1 MQARL
6 LGQPGLAT
14 SGRAGHLR
22 RMPFVRI
29 ELRKG
34 RTAQQRRAISDAV
47 HSAMVEAIK
56 VPPLDRFQVI
66 TEHEAEGFVYDPTY
80 LDIQR
85 TDGLVIIQITL
96 NAGRTIEARQDLYKS
111 IADKLEKLEIRRQD
125 VMINLVETQKENWS
139 FGNGIAQYAAPK

>member
-1 MQARL
+1 
-6 LGQPGLAT
+6 
-14 SGRAGHLR
+14 
-22 RMPFVRI
+22 MPFVRI

-34 RTAQQRRAISDAV
+34 RTAEQRRAISDAV

-56 VPPLDRFQVI
+56 VPPLDRFQVV
-66 TEHEAEGFVYDPTY
+66 TEHEADGFVYDPTY

-85 TDGLVIIQITL
+85 TDGLVIVQITL
-96 NAGRTIEARQDLYKS
+96 NAGRTIEARQELYKV
-111 IADKLEKLEIRRQD
+111 IADKFEKLGIRRQD

>member
-1 MQARL
+1 
-6 LGQPGLAT
+6 
-14 SGRAGHLR
+14 
-22 RMPFVRI
+22 MPFVRI

-34 RTAQQRRAISDAV
+34 RTADQRRAISDAV
-47 HSAMVEAIK
+47 HASMVEAIK
-56 VPPLDRFQVI
+56 VPPLDRFQVV

-96 NAGRTIEARQDLYKS
+96 NAGRTVEARQELYKT
-111 IADKLEKLEIRRQD
+111 IADKLEKLGVRRQD

-139 FGNGIAQYAAPK
+139 FGNGIAQYAD